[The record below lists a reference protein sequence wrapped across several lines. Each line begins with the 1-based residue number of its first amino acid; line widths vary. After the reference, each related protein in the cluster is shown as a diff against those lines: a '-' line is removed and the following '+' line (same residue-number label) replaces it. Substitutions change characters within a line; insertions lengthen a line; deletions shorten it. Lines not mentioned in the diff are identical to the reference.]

1 MDKIA
6 VVTGAN
12 LGIGRA
18 TVDSLLAAGW
28 QVWGFDL
35 TEPETPPNLS
45 GGGFY
50 RHAICNIS
58 DPNSIKNAFDL
69 VHRTTDTIGA
79 LVCNAGV
86 TIIGELQQI
95 TIEEVD
101 TMYRVDLRGQWLTIR
116 EAVSLLQ
123 KNASVDDP
131 SRVVVV
137 GSIGGMRPKVG
148 NGFYSAF
155 KQAVHT
161 IANIYA
167 VELAPTGVV
176 VNTVAP
182 GTIDTRMSREAA
194 DKAAAQSGSKF
205 RVSGLSPL
213 GRIGKPQDVADAIMF
228 FLGEGAKYINGTVLA
243 VDGGTRA
250 AYTGVSTDAFGR

>member
-18 TVDSLLAAGW
+18 TVDSLLATGW
-28 QVWGFDL
+28 EVWGFDL
-35 TEPETPPNLS
+35 TEPETPPNVS
-45 GGGFY
+45 RGGFY
-50 RHAICNIS
+50 HHAICNIA

-69 VHRTTDTIGA
+69 VRRTTDTLGA

-86 TIIGELQQI
+86 TIIGELQEI

-101 TMYRVDLRGQWLTIR
+101 MMYQVDLRGQWLTIR

-123 KNASVDDP
+123 RKASVDDP
-131 SRVVVV
+131 SR
-137 GSIGGMRPKVG
+137 

-194 DKAAAQSGSKF
+194 EKAAARSGSKF
-205 RVSGLSPL
+205 RVSGVSPL

-228 FLGEGAKYINGTVLA
+228 FLGDTANYINGTVLA

-250 AYTGVSTDAFGR
+250 AYTGVSTNAFK

>member
-18 TVDSLLAAGW
+18 TADSLLAQGW
-28 QVWGFDL
+28 QVWGLDL
-35 TEPETPPNLS
+35 TEPETPPNVPR
-45 GGGFY
+45 GGSY
-50 RHAICNIS
+50 HHAVCNIA
-58 DPNSIKNAFDL
+58 DPKSITNAFDL
-69 VHRTTDTIGA
+69 VRRSTDTIGA

-86 TIIGELQQI
+86 TIIGELQEI

-101 TMYRVDLRGQWLTIR
+101 TMYQVDLRGQWLTIR
-116 EAVSLLQ
+116 EAVPLLQ
-123 KNASVDDP
+123 KEASVEDP
-131 SRVVVV
+131 SRIVVV

-161 IANIYA
+161 IANIYS
-167 VELAPTGVV
+167 VELAPTGIV

-194 DKAAAQSGSKF
+194 ERAAAQSGSKF
-205 RVSGLSPL
+205 RVSGVSPL

-228 FLGEGAKYINGTVLA
+228 FLGDTAKYINGTVLA

-250 AYTGVSTDAFGR
+250 AYTGVSTDAFKN